1 MNKYWTAACQALS
14 AFLGSL
20 LGINFDIWS
29 IFQEVFM
36 SKSRKKV
43 SKRGSRRLFRATAM
57 KTHKKNIQAY
67 PMRGGIR
74 LQHVISPIL
83 LLPLLIYLQKMV
95 S

>member
-1 MNKYWTAACQALS
+1 
-14 AFLGSL
+14 
-20 LGINFDIWS
+20 
-29 IFQEVFM
+29 M

-74 LQHVISPIL
+74 L
-83 LLPLLIYLQKMV
+83 
-95 S
+95 